1 MSDIELFLAAK
12 DGRYEEAAACI
23 ARADPT
29 WTLQGRSALHW
40 TARDGHVR
48 VAELLLD
55 HGWDLEARTSAGQR
69 PLHEAARCGRVEVMQ
84 LLAARGADINSQD
97 NGRWTPLHWAAREG
111 HPAAVKLLLSLG
123 AGTTIK
129 NKNGKTPEMVAKVVK
144 STGGKRP
151 INMSV
156 TKTHSK
162 ECKVEIYQKQH
173 CFQFDR

>member
-1 MSDIELFLAAK
+1 MSDNVDRALFSAAR
-12 DGRYEEAAACI
+12 DGRYDEAAACI

-123 AGTTIK
+123 ADRSIMRGSD
-129 NKNGKTPEMVAKVVK
+129 GKTAEEMSDDEAIRSVFKAD
-144 STGGKRP
+144 TG
-151 INMSV
+151 
-156 TKTHSK
+156 KTDKGSM
-162 ECKVEIYQKQH
+162 I
-173 CFQFDR
+173 